1 MNDIILVPTDFSEV
15 CYNAATQA
23 AEAAQL
29 LKHKLVLLHIV
40 NNETR
45 AYLKSEKLGP
55 EAIDQKLSE
64 IADELK
70 SKYQID
76 TEIMTREGSIFTE
89 IGEVAKDLNVD
100 LIFLGTHGKTGMQKF
115 TGSFA
120 LKVVTSSPA
129 PVIVVQKRPFAHGY
143 KNIVLPITSEAGPLD
158 KTRWAVYIA
167 RKFNATI
174 HIFVMGEANDD
185 VHTSSKQIAGYFERN
200 DVAYTIRNSVK
211 SSGFAKQV
219 NDYSASIN
227 ADMIMI
233 MTNPEKGLKTYLL
246 GSYDEEIIFNS
257 AQIPVMCIN
266 PRKFNYEVLGL

>member
-1 MNDIILVPTDFSEV
+1 M
-15 CYNAATQA
+15 
-23 AEAAQL
+23 
-29 LKHKLVLLHIV
+29 
-40 NNETR
+40 
-45 AYLKSEKLGP
+45 
-55 EAIDQKLSE
+55 
-64 IADELK
+64 
-70 SKYQID
+70 
-76 TEIMTREGSIFTE
+76 
-89 IGEVAKDLNVD
+89 
-100 LIFLGTHGKTGMQKF
+100 
-115 TGSFA
+115 
-120 LKVVTSSPA
+120 
-129 PVIVVQKRPFAHGY
+129 QKRPFAHGY